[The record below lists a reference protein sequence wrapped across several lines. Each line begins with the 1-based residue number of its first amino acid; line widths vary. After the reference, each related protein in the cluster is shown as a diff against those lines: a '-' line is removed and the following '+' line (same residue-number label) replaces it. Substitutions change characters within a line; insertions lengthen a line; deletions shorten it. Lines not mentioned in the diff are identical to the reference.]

1 MNSNGKIALVT
12 GAGRRVGRAL
22 ALALG
27 DAGCRVVVH
36 YNRSEKDAQET
47 AELINSLTPAGEVLV
62 VQADLADPEQ
72 VTELASSV
80 AEKLGPIEILVNN
93 ASVFEQAELR
103 NLSIDDWDR
112 HFAVNVRAPFL
123 LAQLMQAQLSQ
134 NSAAGTAEPTAPESR
149 ATAPGTRATAPEI
162 RATAHGKII
171 SLNDWRTARPDHFA
185 YGVTK
190 SALSGLTRTLAL
202 ALAPHI
208 QVNEIA
214 LGAILPP
221 VDIALDR
228 PREEIKI
235 NLGPADRM
243 GTLNEVA
250 SAVLMLVQNDFITG
264 ETINVDGGRHI
275 Y

>member
-1 MNSNGKIALVT
+1 MDSNGKVALVT

-27 DAGCRVVVH
+27 DAGCRVAVH
-36 YNRSEKDAQET
+36 YSQSEKDAQET
-47 AELINSLTPAGEVLV
+47 ASLINSLAPGSEAVII
-62 VQADLADPEQ
+62 QADLEDPEQ
-72 VTELASSV
+72 VESLASSV
-80 AEKLGPIEILVNN
+80 AEQLGPIEILVNN
-93 ASVFEQAELR
+93 AAVFEQTGLKDV
-103 NLSIDDWDR
+103 SVDDWDR
-112 HFAVNVRAPFL
+112 HFAINVRAPFL
-123 LAQLMQAQLSQ
+123 LAQSMRAQLSPD
-134 NSAAGTAEPTAPESR
+134 AAGQGTPAQSAP
-149 ATAPGTRATAPEI
+149 
-162 RATAHGKII
+162 GKII
-171 SLNDWRTARPDHFA
+171 SLNDWRTARPGRFA

-208 QVNEIA
+208 QVNEVA

-221 VDIALDR
+221 ANIALDR

-235 NLGPADRM
+235 DLGPADRM

-250 SAVLMLVQNDFITG
+250 NAVLMLVHNDFITG
-264 ETINVDGGRHI
+264 ETINVDGGMHI

>member
-1 MNSNGKIALVT
+1 MDSNGKVALVT

-27 DAGCRVVVH
+27 DAGCRVAVH
-36 YNRSEKDAQET
+36 YSQSEKDAQET
-47 AELINSLTPAGEVLV
+47 AALISSLAPGTEAVII
-62 VQADLADPEQ
+62 QADLEDPAQ
-72 VTELASSV
+72 VESLASSV

-93 ASVFEQAELR
+93 AAVFEQTALKDVSV
-103 NLSIDDWDR
+103 NDWDR

-123 LAQLMQAQLSQ
+123 LAQSMQAQLAPNTSGQ
-134 NSAAGTAEPTAPESR
+134 SAAGQSAAGQS
-149 ATAPGTRATAPEI
+149 AAGQSAA
-162 RATAHGKII
+162 GKII
-171 SLNDWRTARPDHFA
+171 SLNDWRTARPGRFA

-202 ALAPHI
+202 SLAPHI

-221 VDIALDR
+221 ANIAADR

-235 NLGPADRM
+235 DLGPADRM

-250 SAVLMLVQNDFITG
+250 NAVLMLVQNDFITG
-264 ETINVDGGRHI
+264 ETINVDGGKHI

>member
-1 MNSNGKIALVT
+1 MDSNGKVALVT

-27 DAGCRVVVH
+27 DAGCRVAVH
-36 YNRSEKDAQET
+36 YSQSEKDALET
-47 AELINSLTPAGEVLV
+47 ASLINSLAPGGEAVII
-62 VQADLADPEQ
+62 QADLENPEQ
-72 VTELASSV
+72 VESLASSV
-80 AEKLGPIEILVNN
+80 AEQLGPIEILVNN
-93 ASVFEQAELR
+93 AAVFEQTGLKDV
-103 NLSIDDWDR
+103 SVDDWDR
-112 HFAVNVRAPFL
+112 HFAINVRAPFL
-123 LAQLMQAQLSQ
+123 LAQLMRAQLSPDTAGQ
-134 NSAAGTAEPTAPESR
+134 STPGQSAP
-149 ATAPGTRATAPEI
+149 
-162 RATAHGKII
+162 GKII
-171 SLNDWRTARPDHFA
+171 SLNDWRTARPGRFA

-208 QVNEIA
+208 QVNEVA

-221 VDIALDR
+221 ANIALDR

-235 NLGPADRM
+235 DLGPADRM

-250 SAVLMLVQNDFITG
+250 NAVLMLVHNDFITG
-264 ETINVDGGRHI
+264 ETINVDGGKHI

>member
-1 MNSNGKIALVT
+1 MDSNGKVALVT

-27 DAGCRVVVH
+27 DAGCRVAVH
-36 YNRSEKDAQET
+36 YSQSEKDALET
-47 AELINSLTPAGEVLV
+47 ASLINSLAPGGEAVII
-62 VQADLADPEQ
+62 QADLENPEQ
-72 VTELASSV
+72 VESLASSV
-80 AEKLGPIEILVNN
+80 AEQLGPIEILVNN
-93 ASVFEQAELR
+93 AAVFEQTGLKDV
-103 NLSIDDWDR
+103 SVDDWDR
-112 HFAVNVRAPFL
+112 HFAINVRAPFL
-123 LAQLMQAQLSQ
+123 LAQLMRAQLSPDM
-134 NSAAGTAEPTAPESR
+134 AGQS
-149 ATAPGTRATAPEI
+149 APGQSAP
-162 RATAHGKII
+162 GKII
-171 SLNDWRTARPDHFA
+171 SLNDWRTARPGRFA

-208 QVNEIA
+208 QVNEVA

-221 VDIALDR
+221 ANIALDR

-235 NLGPADRM
+235 DLGPADRM

-250 SAVLMLVQNDFITG
+250 NAVLMLVHNDFITG
-264 ETINVDGGRHI
+264 ETINVDGGKHI

>member
-1 MNSNGKIALVT
+1 MDPNGKVALVT

-27 DAGCRVVVH
+27 DAGCRVAVH
-36 YNRSEKDAQET
+36 YGRSEKDAQET
-47 AELINSLTPAGEVLV
+47 ASLINSLAPGSEAVV
-62 VQADLADPEQ
+62 VQANLEDPAQ
-72 VTELASSV
+72 VESLTSSV
-80 AEKLGPIEILVNN
+80 AEQLGPIEILINN
-93 ASVFEQAELR
+93 ASVFDRAGLEDV
-103 NLSIDDWDR
+103 STDDWDR

-123 LAQLMQAQLSQ
+123 LAQTMRTQLAP
-134 NSAAGTAEPTAPESR
+134 NATGTSTP
-149 ATAPGTRATAPEI
+149 
-162 RATAHGKII
+162 GKII
-171 SLNDWRTARPDHFA
+171 SLNDWRTARPSRFA

-202 ALAPHI
+202 AMAPHV

-221 VDIALDR
+221 ADISMDR

-235 NLGPADRM
+235 DLGPADRM

-250 SAVLMLVQNDFITG
+250 DAVLMLVRNDFITG
-264 ETINVDGGRHI
+264 ETINVDGGRHV

>member
-1 MNSNGKIALVT
+1 MDSNGKVALVT

-27 DAGCRVVVH
+27 DAGCRVAVH

-47 AELINSLTPAGEVLV
+47 ASLINSLAPGSEAVIL
-62 VQADLADPEQ
+62 QADLEDSEQ
-72 VTELASSV
+72 VESLASSV
-80 AEKLGPIEILVNN
+80 AEQLGPIEILVNN
-93 ASVFEQAELR
+93 AAVFEQTVLKDVSVE
-103 NLSIDDWDR
+103 DWDR
-112 HFAVNVRAPFL
+112 HFAINVRAPFL
-123 LAQLMQAQLSQ
+123 LAQSMQAQLVQ
-134 NSAAGTAEPTAPESR
+134 KAP
-149 ATAPGTRATAPEI
+149 
-162 RATAHGKII
+162 GKII
-171 SLNDWRTARPDHFA
+171 SLNDWRTARPGRFA

-190 SALSGLTRTLAL
+190 TALSGLTRTLAL
-202 ALAPHI
+202 ALAPNI

-221 VDIALDR
+221 TDIALDR

-235 NLGPADRM
+235 DLGPADRM

-250 SAVLMLVQNDFITG
+250 SAVLMLVHNDFITG